1 MRLPRLLCKLQAV
14 AATLVIL
21 APQAQAQTIPD
32 AGTLLRESERQ
43 ERRLPAPAPQAVPQ
57 TPAAAPKDE
66 LRVVVKS
73 FRISGN
79 TLIATPELQAVLA
92 PWIGKEGGF
101 AELQQAVN
109 AIAEEYRRRG
119 WFARP
124 QLPAQDVNEGVI
136 EINVIEGRLGAVRID
151 DGGAALR
158 VDRGLIEGTMTAR
171 QKPGDPLDLELL
183 ERSNSILN
191 DTPGIA
197 VATVL
202 APGANAGETDAVVKV
217 QDKPLAAGML
227 QLDNQGARSTGK
239 DKLSA
244 SGSLDNPLGIGDQAQ
259 LYANAS
265 QGSDYLKLGYSLPFG
280 RDGLRAGIGASA
292 MKYHLVGDFAVSKSK
307 GDAQTLGLNASY
319 PLLRS
324 GTRNVALALAADRKD
339 YHNEA
344 NQVSTSQKKI
354 DALVVALSGDGLDG
368 LGQGGMTL
376 WGLNLA
382 AGRVDLAGN
391 AANATADQNGAR
403 TGGSYTKLGYSL
415 SRLQRAS
422 DEATLWAS
430 FNGQRAGKNLDSS
443 EKLSLGGPSGVRA
456 YPVIE
461 GIGDDGFVGTLEA
474 RYSVLPEL
482 QLTALYDFG
491 SVRQSHDT
499 SYTGA
504 PLANKVTLRG
514 AGLGMGWSQPGKYS
528 LRAVWARRIGANPLQ
543 NPLSGKDSDGSL
555 DLNRVWLTAVAYF

>member
-1 MRLPRLLCKLQAV
+1 MMNNKSYDRATR
-14 AATLVIL
+14 ATLIFCL
-21 APQAQAQTIPD
+21 LSSGAAAQTIPD

-43 ERRLPAPAPQAVPQ
+43 ERRLPAPAPQAVPKA
-57 TPAAAPKDE
+57 PAAAPKDE

-92 PWIGKEGGF
+92 PWIGKEVGF

-136 EINVIEGRLGAVRID
+136 EINVIEGRLGAVRIE

-158 VDRGLIEGTMTAR
+158 VDRGLVEGAMTAR
-171 QKPGDPLDLELL
+171 QKPGDPLNLELL

-191 DTPGIA
+191 DTPGVA

-244 SGSLDNPLGIGDQAQ
+244 SVSLDNPLGIGDQVQ

-265 QGSDYLKLGYSLPFG
+265 QGSDYLKLGYSLPLG
-280 RDGLRAGIGASA
+280 RDGLRAGVGVSA
-292 MKYHLVGDFAVSKSK
+292 MKYHLVGDFAVSNAK

-344 NQVSTSQKKI
+344 NQVSTSEKKI
-354 DALVVALSGDGLDG
+354 DALVVAFSGDSLDG

-376 WGLNLA
+376 WGLNLT

-391 AANATADQNGAR
+391 AANATADENGAR

-422 DEATLWAS
+422 DRATLWAS

-461 GIGDDGFVGTLEA
+461 GTGDDGFVGTLEA

-491 SVRQSHDT
+491 SIRQSHDA
-499 SYTGA
+499 SYAGA
-504 PLANKVTLRG
+504 PQANKVTLRG
-514 AGLGMGWSQPGKYS
+514 AGLGIGWSQPGKFG

-543 NPLSGKDSDGSL
+543 NPLNGKDSDGSL
-555 DLNRVWLTAVAYF
+555 DLNRMWLTAVAYF